1 MGWSPAGQTL
11 LGPEVSARLFPC
23 SHSLAQAWM
32 DEMDFTAPNP
42 LISSILSS
50 ISQTTEVIYT
60 VIALSGG
67 HSHSFMLEG
76 NVLFIFPCL
85 PPSYAEI
92 HWSHDRDT
100 LNMQRNVI
108 AEIQPALLAINPGSL
123 AEDAQGEICS
133 KWGLKLQHILGTN
146 AKQVMLSN

>member
-1 MGWSPAGQTL
+1 MSPPELRAAWERSESSKGMWWDGHLQARPCLVQQFLQDFFPALIAL
-11 LGPEVSARLFPC
+11 LK
-23 SHSLAQAWM
+23 AWM

-67 HSHSFMLEG
+67 HSHNFMLEE
-76 NVLFIFPCL
+76 NVLFISPRL
-85 PPSYAEI
+85 PPIYAEI
-92 HWSHDRDT
+92 HWSQDRET

-108 AEIQPALLAINPGSL
+108 AEIQPALLEINPGSL
-123 AEDAQGEICS
+123 AEAVQGEICS
-133 KWGLKLQHILGTN
+133 K
-146 AKQVMLSN
+146 

>member
-1 MGWSPAGQTL
+1 
-11 LGPEVSARLFPC
+11 
-23 SHSLAQAWM
+23 M

-60 VIALSGG
+60 IIALSGG
-67 HSHSFMLEG
+67 HSHNFMLEE

-85 PPSYAEI
+85 PPIYAEV

-100 LNMQRNVI
+100 LNMQKTVI
-108 AEIQPALLAINPGSL
+108 AEIQPDLLEINPGSL
-123 AEDAQGEICS
+123 AGAVQGEICS
-133 KWGLKLQHILGTN
+133 VGPKASAH
-146 AKQVMLSN
+146 LSH

>member
-1 MGWSPAGQTL
+1 MGQSPAGQTL
-11 LGPEVSARLFPC
+11 LGSAVSARLFPC

-67 HSHSFMLEG
+67 HAHNFMLEG
-76 NVLFIFPCL
+76 NVLLIFPCL
-85 PPSYAEI
+85 PPIYAEV

-100 LNMQRNVI
+100 LNMQRSVI

-123 AEDAQGEICS
+123 AEAMQGEICS
-133 KWGLKLQHILGTN
+133 KWGLKLQHILATN